1 MINIKE
7 YKETKITEAL
17 ETEDGILQEVDVIL
31 NKEEI
36 RVKNGASKTLDNMD
50 YLNMI
55 MKMGLADEEAK
66 EAFEKYS
73 DK

>member
-7 YKETKITEAL
+7 YKKTKITEAL
-17 ETEDGILQEVDVIL
+17 ETEDEILNEVDVIL

>member
-1 MINIKE
+1 MTNIKE
-7 YKETKITEAL
+7 YKQKKITEAL
-17 ETEDGILQEVDVIL
+17 ETEDEILKEVDVIL

>member
-17 ETEDGILQEVDVIL
+17 ETEDEILKEVDVIL

-66 EAFEKYS
+66 EAFDKYS